1 LEIPEQTGFCIRIN
15 LLEGVQKLCRGVVPM
30 KRIQSGIA
38 VLCVILLIAPV
49 AEAQV
54 PAIQNPQGGFLSGLI
69 HPYQAKTV
77 PPIDLA
83 NSSRIDSLLRAGNLY
98 LSLQDAIALALENN
112 LDIQIQRYSRPV
124 AEANLLRAKAG
135 GLLRGVPSSIQASTT
150 GALSS
155 ITGTGGGTG
164 VGSGGGTG
172 AGGGG
177 GSSSSSAGG
186 AIITQTGTAVPNL
199 DPVFYSSAILGHRT
213 SAQANSVTTG
223 TNALV
228 YRNRVW
234 NSGIS
239 MGFLTGTT
247 AQLGWNNSWQQSNA
261 TRTDFNPFINASL
274 GLTIT
279 QPLLQGFGFAVNNR
293 NIRIA
298 KNTLK
303 VNDLVFKQQVIQTVS
318 AVINGYWDLVSFI
331 ENVKGKQEALDTA
344 KKLYEDNKKQVEIG
358 TLAPIEVTR
367 AESEVASYQQQLV
380 QAQTQ
385 VLQQETLLKN
395 ALSRTGVSSPSIAD
409 AHIIPTDH
417 ISVPPEEAI
426 QPLQDLVA
434 QALADRPELA
444 QGSINLES
452 SRIGLEGS
460 KNALKPTLDI
470 VASVNNNA
478 LAGQANLNPVLQPDG
493 SYLIPTR
500 NVDPFFIGGFGTTLG
515 QLFARNFPDYSVQF
529 QLNIP
534 IRNRTAQADYIT
546 DQLNLRTA
554 ELQQQRL
561 INSIRADV
569 RNALVALQQARAGY
583 EAAVK
588 ARELQEEVLNAEQKK
603 YALGA
608 STIFFVIQYQRD
620 LSAARSTEVS
630 AMAQYAKAR
639 TQLLQATG
647 QTLDTYHI
655 SLDEA
660 RAGRVSTPPS
670 ALPPASQR

>member
-1 LEIPEQTGFCIRIN
+1 
-15 LLEGVQKLCRGVVPM
+15 M
-30 KRIQSGIA
+30 KCFQSGIA
-38 VLCVILLIAPV
+38 VLCVILLIAPI

-54 PAIQNPQGGFLSGLI
+54 PVIQSPQGGGPLSGLI
-69 HPYQAKTV
+69 HPYQGKTV
-77 PPIDLA
+77 APIDLA
-83 NSSRIDSLLRAGNLY
+83 NSSRIDSLLRGGNLY

-112 LDIQIQRYSRPV
+112 LDIQIQRYSRPI

-172 AGGGG
+172 SSSSSS
-177 GSSSSSAGG
+177 SSSSSAGG

-199 DPVFYSSAILGHRT
+199 DPVFFSSGIWGHRT

-228 YRNRVW
+228 YQNRVW

-239 MGFLTGTT
+239 MGFLSGTT
-247 AQLGWNNSWQQSNA
+247 AQLSWNNSWQQSNA
-261 TRTDFNPFINASL
+261 TKTDFNPFMNASM

-303 VNDLVFKQQVIQTVS
+303 ANDLLFKQQVMQTVA
-318 AVINGYWDLVSFI
+318 AVVSGYWDLVSFI
-331 ENVKGKQEALDTA
+331 ENAKTKQQALDTA

-358 TLAPIEVTR
+358 TLAPIEIVK
-367 AESEVASYQQQLV
+367 AESEVANYQQQLV
-380 QAQTQ
+380 QARTQ

-395 ALSRTGVSSPSIAD
+395 ALSKTGVANPALAD
-409 AHIIPTDH
+409 AHIIPTDR
-417 ISVPPEEAI
+417 ITMPEHESI
-426 QPLQDLVA
+426 QPIQDLVA
-434 QALADRPELA
+434 MAIQNRPELA
-444 QGSINLES
+444 QSQINLDS
-452 SRIGLEGS
+452 SRIGLKGS
-460 KNALKPTLDI
+460 KDAMKPTLDL
-470 VASVNNNA
+470 VATLNNNA
-478 LAGQANLNPVLQPDG
+478 LAGQSNMNPVLQPDG
-493 SYLIPTR
+493 TYLLPTR
-500 NVDPFFIGGFGTTLG
+500 NVDPFFLGGFGTTLG
-515 QLFARNFPDYSVQF
+515 QLFARNFPDYSIQF

-554 ELQQQRL
+554 ELQLQRQ
-561 INSIRADV
+561 INSIRTDV
-569 RNALVALQQARAGY
+569 RNAVIALEQARASY

-588 ARELQEEVLNAEQKK
+588 ARELQEQVLDAEQKK

-620 LSAARSTEVS
+620 LAAAQATEVAS
-630 AMAQYAKAR
+630 MAQYAKAKV
-639 TQLLQATG
+639 QLDQATG
-647 QTLDTYHI
+647 RTLETYHVSI
-655 SLDEA
+655 DEA
-660 RAGRVSTPPS
+660 RNGKVSAAPS
-670 ALPPASQR
+670 ALPPASQQ